1 MFLELWMCAVLA
13 ITFGICAWWN
23 RQNGIALGT
32 IATLQRLIDEKIV
45 CIEEDKIVPYRNSWA
60 PKLSK
65 RRAKK

>member
-1 MFLELWMCAVLA
+1 MFIELWMCAVLA

-23 RQNGIALGT
+23 RQNGIAVGT
-32 IATLQRLIDEKIV
+32 ILTLQRLIDEKIV
-45 CIEEDKIVPYRNSWA
+45 IIEGDKIAPYRNSWA

>member
-1 MFLELWMCAVLA
+1 MFIELWMCAVLA
-13 ITFGICAWWN
+13 ATFGLCAWWN

-32 IATLQRLIDEKIV
+32 ILTLQRLIDEKIV

-60 PKLSK
+60 PKPIK